1 MNLVMRPDFLFAMPS
16 WVSGVARTLDLGAQ
30 FDSYNE
36 SPTGKIADAEALFS
50 DWRIVGETLASAM
63 REFAN
68 GQIASSKQQ
77 TEEFVRR

>member
-1 MNLVMRPDFLFAMPS
+1 MPS

-36 SPTGKIADAEALFS
+36 SPTGKIADAKALFS

-63 REFAN
+63 RDFADV
-68 GQIASSKQQ
+68 QIASPEKQ
-77 TEEFVRR
+77 TDEFVRR